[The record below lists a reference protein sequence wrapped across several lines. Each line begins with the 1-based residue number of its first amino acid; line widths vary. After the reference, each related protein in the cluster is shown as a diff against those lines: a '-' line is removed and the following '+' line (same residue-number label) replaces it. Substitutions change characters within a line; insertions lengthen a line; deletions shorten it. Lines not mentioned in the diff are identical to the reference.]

1 MYQSKESNTENE
13 MKISRI
19 AGDFN
24 TPFTTMYRTEDQQHK
39 GI

>member
-1 MYQSKESNTENE
+1 MYQSKESNTKSE

-19 AGDFN
+19 AEDFN
-24 TPFTTMYRTEDQQHK
+24 TPFTTVYGTEDQQHK